1 MFVLNA
7 AEIDALV
14 RVLDEHIP
22 QLRVE
27 IHRTDY
33 NRALREELEAHE
45 ALLSDLR
52 ERMTQSTGRT
62 VEAPR
67 HL

>member
-1 MFVLNA
+1 MLTLNA
-7 AEIDALV
+7 AEVDALV

-27 IHRTDY
+27 IHRTDF
-33 NRALREELEAHE
+33 NRAMREELEAHE
-45 ALLSDLR
+45 MLLSNLR
-52 ERMTQSTGRT
+52 ERMTQATGRT
-62 VEAPR
+62 IEAPR